1 MVTFY
6 LDLNSFLLFI
16 SISILNKIR
25 FISQQEAWRLYA
37 ELLYVI
43 EICNHFVHMFES
55 VYIIFL

>member
-1 MVTFY
+1 MAQQTV
-6 LDLNSFLLFI
+6 NWSHI
-16 SISILNKIR
+16 
-25 FISQQEAWRLYA
+25 QQEAWRLYA